1 MLTFAIPCLFGLE
14 GLVGD
19 EVRRLGLEEV
29 QVENGRVLC
38 RGTMADL
45 PRLNVNLRC
54 GERVLVL
61 LASFPARSFEA
72 LYQGTA
78 AVPWEE
84 FIPREGRFP
93 VKGHALDS
101 QLHSVPDCQRI
112 VNKAAAERL
121 GRAYGLERL
130 PETGAKYQIQFA
142 ILRDQCSLYLD
153 TTGPGLHKRGY
164 RAVGVEAPLRETLA
178 AAMVLLSRYR
188 GRDPFRDPFCGSGTI
203 AIEAALIAKNR
214 APGLD
219 RSFDAQRWSC
229 VDSRLWLDAAGEAM
243 DREFDGQYDVWGGD
257 IDPKAVRIA
266 RENAVKAGV
275 EDLVRFETADAARLR
290 CQGEYGQI
298 VTNPPYGERMLE
310 KQEAEALY
318 AAFGQAYRSIPP
330 KWRVLVLTSHPEF
343 ERFFG
348 RKADKKRKLY
358 NGMMKCELYQFTR

>member
-1 MLTFAIPCLFGLE
+1 MTVLFFGASAALA
-14 GLVGD
+14 GAV
-19 EVRRLGLEEV
+19 LGLELLGSVSLTLEHGV
-29 QVENGRVLC
+29 FYSKLDLRLLLVVFAACYFVLSLFFRRIGQPGGRTLARLEIELDGGARTLTALVDTGHSLTDPGNN
-38 RGTMADL
+38 RPVVVADAWA
-45 PRLNVNLRC
+45 
-54 GERVLVL
+54 
-61 LASFPARSFEA
+61 LA
-72 LYQGTA
+72 
-78 AVPWEE
+78 
-84 FIPREGRFP
+84 
-93 VKGHALDS
+93 
-101 QLHSVPDCQRI
+101 
-112 VNKAAAERL
+112 
-121 GRAYGLERL
+121 GLL
-130 PETGAKYQIQFA
+130 PEWADPADPIASVERCHAAGGRQARLI
-142 ILRDQCSLYLD
+142 
-153 TTGPGLHKRGY
+153 PY